1 MSDNINNTGGDKII
15 PVSIEDEMKS
25 AYIDYSMSVIIS
37 RALPDVRDGLKPV
50 HRRVLYGMTDITSG
64 KSYKKSARVVG
75 DVLGKYHPHGES
87 SIYDTLVR
95 MAQPWSMRYQL
106 VDGQGNFGSV
116 DGDAPAAMRYTE
128 VRLYKIAEDML
139 IDIDKETVDFGLNFD
154 DSLQEP
160 LVLPTKIPN
169 LLINGASGIAV
180 GMATNMAPHNL
191 SEVIDGIISYVNN
204 PEITIEEL
212 MAHIK
217 APDFPTGGHIYGYNG
232 IIEAYRTGRGR
243 LTIRAKACIEEH
255 NGREKIVVTEIPFQV
270 NKASLIERTAELVN
284 EKKIE
289 GISDLRDESDRQ
301 GLRIVYEIKRDA
313 NASVV
318 LNNLYKYTSL
328 QTYFSINNIALVKG
342 VPMLLNLKAL
352 VSNFVDHRH
361 EVITRRAQ
369 FELREAEK
377 RIHILEGLLIAIDNI
392 NEVIQIIRASQT
404 PAQASDQLI
413 QRFDLSEIQ
422 AKAILDMSLRRLTG
436 LEHDKVK
443 QEHEELE
450 LKATSLRALL
460 ADHGLRMQLIID
472 ELTEI
477 KDKYGDVRKTE
488 IMQEESEITLEDII
502 PDEEVIVTIS
512 NSGYIKRTLLSQY
525 KRQIRGGRGMK
536 GSSIRNEDFIDHVF
550 VATNHNYILFFT
562 EKGKCFKLKV
572 YQIPE
577 GGRDAKGRALPN
589 LIRYDSDD
597 KIKTVLIVK
606 NFNDAQ
612 NNYII
617 MSTKEGVVKR
627 MTLSVFANVN
637 ARGVIAINIR
647 DKDELLEAR
656 LTTGQSQVL
665 LASKFGNAV
674 RFNEEQVRSMG
685 RTATGVRGMK
695 LNKDDEVIGMAIVD
709 DPSKTSILVVSQ
721 KGYGKRTSINE
732 YRVSARGTKGVKTIN
747 ITPKTGLLVAVKD
760 VVDTDDLMI
769 INKSGITIRIAVS
782 NLRLMGRATQGVR
795 LIKLDNSDE
804 IASIEKIN
812 NPTEIDLD

>member
-270 NKASLIERTAELVN
+270 NKASLIERTAELFN

-377 RIHILEGLLIAIDNI
+377 RIHILEGLLSAIDNI
-392 NEVIQIIRASQT
+392 HEVIQIIRASQT